1 MKINPKGGNKKME
14 QIQKY
19 LYGAVLVAL
28 LCFSPLQNFAVAG
41 DGPDEVE
48 IDSLAQLYEPVYFDH
63 AMHEE
68 VTDSNCAVCHH
79 HTLGTQIEDEN
90 CARCHAESSATDE
103 IACQECH
110 ASNRFEADDLA
121 KIDADNTLYHRD
133 KVGLKAAYHIRC
145 MNCHE
150 ENDVA
155 NGCQD
160 CHSRTDAGDKFF
172 HAGSYTPP
180 ESDKPAH
187 GGGH

>member
-1 MKINPKGGNKKME
+1 ME
-14 QIQKY
+14 QIPKY
-19 LYGAVLVAL
+19 LLSTVMAML
-28 LCFSPLQNFAVAG
+28 LCFSSYSTNAIAG
-41 DGPDEVE
+41 DGPDEIE

-68 VTDSNCAVCHH
+68 VTESNCAVCHH
-79 HTLGTQIEDEN
+79 HTLGTKIEDEN
-90 CARCHAESSATDE
+90 CMRCHAESGATDE

-110 ASNRFEADDLA
+110 SSNRFEAEYLN
-121 KIDADNTLYHRD
+121 KLDADNTLYHRD

-150 ENDVA
+150 EMGAA

-172 HAGSYTPP
+172 HAGTYAPP
-180 ESDKPAH
+180 ESDKPASD
-187 GGGH
+187 GH

>member
-1 MKINPKGGNKKME
+1 ME
-14 QIQKY
+14 QIPKY
-19 LYGAVLVAL
+19 LYGAILVTL
-28 LCFSPLQNFAVAG
+28 LCFSPLQNFAAAG

-48 IDSLAQLYEPVYFDH
+48 IDSLTQLYDPVYFDH

-68 VTDSNCAVCHH
+68 VTESLCSICHH
-79 HTLGTQIEDEN
+79 HTLGTEVENEN
-90 CARCHAESSATDE
+90 CMRCHAESGETDE
-103 IACQECH
+103 TSCQGCH
-110 ASNRFEADDLA
+110 SSKRFEADYLN

-145 MNCHE
+145 MGCHE
-150 ENDVA
+150 EMGVA

-172 HAGSYTPP
+172 HAGNYTPVK
-180 ESDKPAH
+180 SDKQT

>member
-1 MKINPKGGNKKME
+1 ME
-14 QIQKY
+14 QTKKY
-19 LYGAVLVAL
+19 LYGVVLVSL

-90 CARCHAESSATDE
+90 CIRCHAESSATDE

-110 ASNRFEADDLA
+110 ASNRFEADYLNN
-121 KIDADNTLYHRD
+121 IDADNTLYHRD

>member
-1 MKINPKGGNKKME
+1 ME
-14 QIQKY
+14 QIPKY
-19 LYGAVLVAL
+19 LYGAIFVTL
-28 LCFSPLQNFAVAG
+28 LCFSPLQNFAAAG

-48 IDSLAQLYEPVYFDH
+48 IDSLTQLYDPVYFDH

-68 VTDSNCAVCHH
+68 VTESLCSICHH
-79 HTLGTQIEDEN
+79 HTLGTEVENEN
-90 CARCHAESSATDE
+90 CMRCHAESGETDE
-103 IACQECH
+103 TSCQGCH
-110 ASNRFEADDLA
+110 SSKRFEADYLN

-145 MNCHE
+145 MGCHE
-150 ENDVA
+150 EMDVT

-180 ESDKPAH
+180 KSDKQVS
-187 GGGH
+187 GGH

>member
-1 MKINPKGGNKKME
+1 ME
-14 QIQKY
+14 RISKY
-19 LYGAVLVAL
+19 LLSTIVAML
-28 LCFSPLQNFAVAG
+28 LCFSSFSTIALAG

-90 CARCHAESSATDE
+90 CMRCHAESGATDE
-103 IACQECH
+103 ISCQGCH
-110 ASNRFEADDLA
+110 PSNRFEAEYLN

-150 ENDVA
+150 ELGVA

-172 HAGSYTPP
+172 HAGTYAPP
-180 ESDKPAH
+180 ETDKPAS
-187 GGGH
+187 GGH

>member
-1 MKINPKGGNKKME
+1 MGLMRLKLTLWLSSMNQSILTMQCTKK
-14 QIQKY
+14 
-19 LYGAVLVAL
+19 L
-28 LCFSPLQNFAVAG
+28 LTATVQSAITIPLA
-41 DGPDEVE
+41 P
-48 IDSLAQLYEPVYFDH
+48 
-63 AMHEE
+63 
-68 VTDSNCAVCHH
+68 
-79 HTLGTQIEDEN
+79 QIEDEN
-90 CARCHAESSATDE
+90 CMRCHAESSATDE

-110 ASNRFEADDLA
+110 SSNRFEAEYLN

-150 ENDVA
+150 EMGVA

-172 HAGSYTPP
+172 HAGSYAPP
-180 ESDKPAH
+180 ESDKPA